1 MDHKN
6 LNGWLRNI
14 YPMMTMNKK
23 NLIYTKYTV
32 ELLETIDGDV
42 QSDESNGMA
51 TKELLKE
58 VYKVQK
64 GSIHISLINIFRILR
79 TRFILWGV
87 EL

>member
-1 MDHKN
+1 MC
-6 LNGWLRNI
+6 
-14 YPMMTMNKK
+14 T
-23 NLIYTKYTV
+23 T
-32 ELLETIDGDV
+32 ELLETIEGDV
-42 QSDESNGMA
+42 RSDESNGMA